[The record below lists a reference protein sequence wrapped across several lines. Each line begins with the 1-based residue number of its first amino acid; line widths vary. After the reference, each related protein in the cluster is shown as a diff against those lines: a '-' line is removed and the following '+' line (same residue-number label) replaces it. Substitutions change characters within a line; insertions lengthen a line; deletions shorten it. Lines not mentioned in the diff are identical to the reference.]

1 MPPGLR
7 TVTLAVPWPAI
18 KLADTEAVNCV
29 PLTYVVG
36 SADPFHC
43 TIDPATNPEPFTAIV
58 NIGPEAVEEPGFK
71 PLMDGLLPRTVNAVR
86 NPNAATAELDMFRTF
101 PALSTSS
108 TVGVQVPPWLNC
120 GMFTLTVPDTLSC
133 PPKVTV
139 FPYHTVWEGLY
150 HVTATASTPERSSV
164 TLKVD

>member
-1 MPPGLR
+1 MGAVVSAVDV
-7 TVTLAVPWPAI
+7 TVSAV
-18 KLADTEAVNCV
+18 
-29 PLTYVVG
+29 G
-36 SADPFHC
+36 
-43 TIDPATNPEPFTAIV
+43 
-58 NIGPEAVEEPGFK
+58 
-71 PLMDGLLPRTVNAVR
+71 

-120 GMFTLTVPDTLSC
+120 GMFTLTVPDTLNC

-150 HVTATASTPERSSV
+150 HVTATASTPDRSSV
-164 TLKVD
+164 TLKVDRKSTRLNSSHLGISYA